1 MKNIRFNS
9 ISSLLIALFVSITLS
24 GCYHATVTTG
34 LTPGTQVIE
43 EPFATGWI
51 FGLVP
56 PDTID
61 AASQC
66 AAGVAQ
72 VETQLSFVNQLVSS
86 ITFGIFTPMYI
97 KVTCAAST
105 GDAGPAISVPKDA
118 GQEEVIQAFSD
129 AADSAVESG
138 NSIYVHFE

>member
-34 LTPGTQVIE
+34 LTPGTQTIE

-56 PDTID
+56 PSTID

-66 AAGVAQ
+66 AAGVAM
-72 VETQLSFVNQLVSS
+72 VETQLSFVNQLVSG
-86 ITFGIFTPMYI
+86 ITFGIFTPMNI

-105 GDAGPAISVPKDA
+105 GDISPSISVPKDA
-118 GQEEVIQAFSD
+118 EQEEVIQAFSE
-129 AADSAVESG
+129 AADSAVETG